1 MKERLECVN
10 TFKRYFLI
18 LYMKRKYIKKVK
30 PIVEKPKIEKPKTDK
45 VDKVKKVIIVRFDD

>member
-1 MKERLECVN
+1 MPFVN

-30 PIVEKPKIEKPKTDK
+30 PIVDKPKIEKPKTDK